1 MKQNKSNDKK
11 TCYETFPLKK
21 SRAIILL
28 SAGALALSVIGIAL
42 SSYRLY
48 QSGVHSFYDCLKYP
62 FLIAVCLFAVAVTLG
77 LFIHC
82 EYRVSKTE
90 LITCYG
96 FIKSRLPLSQITA
109 VTSDTDTD
117 KIYISLTE
125 TEGQIIIDTAPEKR
139 EDFVQATLR
148 GNPSIDYGFT
158 MREKKDEE
166 KK

>member
-1 MKQNKSNDKK
+1 MKQNNNETNHK
-11 TCYETFPLKK
+11 TFPLKK
-21 SRAIILL
+21 SRSIILL

-48 QSGVHSFYDCLKYP
+48 QSGVHSFYDFLKYP

-117 KIYISLTE
+117 NGGEAKEEPDAEAEAKNIAAIY
-125 TEGQIIIDTAPEKR
+125 
-139 EDFVQATLR
+139 
-148 GNPSIDYGFT
+148 
-158 MREKKDEE
+158 KKM
-166 KK
+166 KGVK